1 MQAVIARLM
10 PEYSR
15 LFAQMP
21 LRATQLLTP
30 LTPSHPFSLPGA
42 LSKLWAACTVVALTV
57 GALVLYLA
65 DPIAVQ
71 SLRLAQFDQFQRWQ
85 PRPYTPVPVRVVDI
99 DEASLKAY
107 GQWPWPRT
115 RMAELVDRLNRAGAT
130 VVAFDVLLSEP
141 DRSAPAAMAQ
151 LWQDPQVSA
160 ALAHLPDPDAVL
172 ADRLRHSAVVL
183 GSSLTRHAEPALV
196 SASPATPVQL
206 PYRII
211 SSGAPQSTTW
221 LQNYDAAQWPLTVLM
236 VHAKGVGALNAAPDS
251 DGIVRRVPI
260 MLRLGT
266 TLVPSLSAEALR
278 VAQGTPNYLLR
289 GQAAGV
295 QDVRIGSL
303 TVPTNAKGEIWL
315 HYTADQPSRTV
326 SAAQVFAN
334 TIPAKQLQG
343 HIVLLGSSAVGLM
356 DVRSNPMGQQ
366 MPGVLAHAMAL
377 EQMLLGHHLQRPSW
391 AAALE
396 ALVLGVATLLLGLLG
411 LAVSARWAALALIA
425 ALATLWAGGWVA
437 FTSAHLLLDVVN
449 PSWAMV
455 LVFGVASAAHH
466 WVSERQ
472 QRWLRTAFARYVSPN
487 RVDHLVAHPEELHL
501 GGQRQMCSFVFT
513 DLVGFTP
520 LLEASDPAKIVGLL
534 NDYLEAML
542 VIVFKHEGT
551 MDRFVGDAMVVLFS
565 APVPQ
570 ADHQQRAL
578 DCALEMDAYATAYA
592 HRLQAAGVQWGLT
605 RIGVHC
611 GEVIVGNFGGK
622 TLFDY
627 RALGDPINT
636 AARLETVNK
645 HLGTRVCV
653 SEALLDGCT
662 GAAVRPLGR
671 ILLKGKSK
679 PLQVFTPEA
688 TLELAACAPATAYAD
703 ALAALQAGA
712 MYNLGMAV
720 QRFEALTLQ
729 YPHDPLVALHLQR
742 LRTGDRDDLM
752 VMVDK

>member
-1 MQAVIARLM
+1 MTVA
-10 PEYSR
+10 
-15 LFAQMP
+15 
-21 LRATQLLTP
+21 
-30 LTPSHPFSLPGA
+30 A
-42 LSKLWAACTVVALTV
+42 LA
-57 GALVLYLA
+57 LYLA
-65 DPIAVQ
+65 DPIAIQ
-71 SLRLAQFDQFQRWQ
+71 SLRLAQFDQLQRWQ

-115 RMAELVDRLNRAGAT
+115 RMAELVERLNSAGAT

-141 DRSAPAAMAQ
+141 DRSAPTAMAQ

-172 ADRLRHSAVVL
+172 ADRLRQSPVVL
-183 GSSLTRHAEPALV
+183 GSSLTRHTEPALV
-196 SASPATPVQL
+196 SQASSATPAQL

-211 SSGAPQSTTW
+211 SSGAPTSTTW
-221 LQNYDAAQWPLTVLM
+221 LQAYDTALWPLPLLLSN
-236 VHAKGVGALNAAPDS
+236 AKGVGALNAAPDS
-251 DGIVRRVPI
+251 DGIVRRVPL

-295 QDVRIGSL
+295 QDLRIGAL
-303 TVPTNAKGEIWL
+303 TVPTNAMGEIWL
-315 HYTADQPSRTV
+315 HYTADQPNRMV
-326 SAAQVFAN
+326 SATKVFAG
-334 TIPAKQLQG
+334 TVAPDQLQG
-343 HIVLLGSSAVGLM
+343 HIVLVGSSAVGLM

-366 MPGVLAHAMAL
+366 MPGVMAHALAL

-391 AAALE
+391 ATGLE

-411 LAVSARWAALALIA
+411 LAVSARWAALVLIT
-425 ALATLWAGGWVA
+425 ALAALWAGGWYA
-437 FTSAHLLLDVVN
+437 FTFAHILLDVIN

-455 LVFGVASAAHH
+455 LVFGVASGAHH

-487 RVDHLVAHPEELHL
+487 RVDHLVAHPEQLHL
-501 GGQRQMCSFVFT
+501 GGQRQVCSFVFT

-520 LLEASDPAKIVGLL
+520 LLEASDPAEIVGLL

-542 VIVFKHEGT
+542 IIVFKHEGT

-565 APVPQ
+565 APVVQ

-622 TLFDY
+622 ALFDY

-653 SEALLDGCT
+653 SDALLDGCT
-662 GAAVRPLGR
+662 GVAVRPVGR
-671 ILLKGKSK
+671 VLLKGKSK
-679 PLQVFTPEA
+679 PLQVFAPEA
-688 TLELAACAPATAYAD
+688 TLDLSQCAPAADYAD
-703 ALAALQAGA
+703 AMACLQTGATHNLQAA
-712 MYNLGMAV
+712 T
-720 QRFEALTLQ
+720 QRLETLALR
-729 YPHDPLVALHLQR
+729 YPHDPLVAMHLQR
-742 LRTGDRDDLM
+742 LHKGDVDDLM